1 MLTLIGQKN
10 HLTEAAKKRKNE
22 KEKDIYTSIYFF
34 FFFEK
39 WILADKINMKVGNHP
54 IQKIIYMVEHT
65 PARFEEKK
73 IVLLA
78 GLRHVRLHYLA
89 DQHERKKYSKKSLTW
104 I

>member
-22 KEKDIYTSIYFF
+22 KEKDIYTSIYF

-89 DQHERKKYSKKSLTW
+89 D
-104 I
+104 

>member
-1 MLTLIGQKN
+1 MK
-10 HLTEAAKKRKNE
+10 KKRTF
-22 KEKDIYTSIYFF
+22 IHPYTF

-65 PARFEEKK
+65 LARFEEKK

-89 DQHERKKYSKKSLTW
+89 DQRERKKYSKKSLTW